1 MSRMRPV
8 LRRRWLFRRVGDDSG
23 GAAHDHDRSSTDVDK
38 VRYPISH
45 VVVR

>member
-8 LRRRWLFRRVGDDSG
+8 LRRRRFLQRVVDDSG
-23 GAAHDHDRSSTDVDK
+23 SAAHDRDLSSTDADR

>member
-8 LRRRWLFRRVGDDSG
+8 LRRRRLLHRVVEDSG
-23 GAAHDHDRSSTDVDK
+23 SAAHDHDRSSTDADR

>member
-1 MSRMRPV
+1 
-8 LRRRWLFRRVGDDSG
+8 LLYRVVDDSWS
-23 GAAHDHDRSSTDVDK
+23 AAHDHDGSSPDADG